1 VAPERR
7 LEGVLGSNAP
17 SSFGGGFHGGGF
29 GDQNDWSDPVT
40 LMEKVVMSRAITN
53 IHLRVAALAV
63 LTFLSACAGGG
74 APAGPTFAQVAAQ
87 IPAVPADRARIYF
100 YRAYEPYESVAR
112 PDITLNGKVAGVS
125 EPGGVFYRD
134 VPPGDRVA
142 VSHDTFYPDEDKT
155 LSLAAGSTAFV
166 KIESIRGYDGGNH
179 TYDPDTF
186 VVAVVDSTDGQRD
199 IASKRYFAN
208 GA

>member
-1 VAPERR
+1 MV
-7 LEGVLGSNAP
+7 
-17 SSFGGGFHGGGF
+17 
-29 GDQNDWSDPVT
+29 
-40 LMEKVVMSRAITN
+40 SRATTN
-53 IHLRVAALAV
+53 VFLRVAALAV
-63 LTFLSACAGGG
+63 LTFLSACTGGG
-74 APAGPTFAQVAAQ
+74 APGGPTFAQVATQ
-87 IPAVPADRARIYF
+87 VPAVPADRARIYF

-134 VPPGDRVA
+134 VPPGECRVSD
-142 VSHDTFYPDEDKT
+142 SHDTFYPDEDKT

-166 KIESIRGYDGGNH
+166 KIESIRGYDSGNH

-186 VVAVVDSTDGQRD
+186 VVAVVNPTDGQRD
-199 IASKRYFAN
+199 IASKRYFAS